1 MTTIHKLC
9 AGAGL
14 AAIIAA
20 SGCVSVLPEQPE
32 PRAVYQLPDPEAL
45 AELQTNVVIREPD
58 ATRLFASRKIIS
70 QSEDGGFKVVPE
82 VAWAERATRMF
93 QITLLDAFSNSS
105 AGLAVDDVTGVSGE
119 YELYW
124 RVTQFALRGTEGV
137 CQLQLTLLDGRSREP
152 VAQHMLSASSEA
164 PGPGDLVRAR
174 ALADAGRQC
183 VEKAAVFIAEKAV
196 DREEIGED

>member
-1 MTTIHKLC
+1 MITIHKLC

-14 AAIIAA
+14 AAVIAA
-20 SGCVSVLPEQPE
+20 GGCVSVLPEQPE
-32 PRAVYQLPDPEAL
+32 PRAVYQLPDPQTA

-58 ATRLFASRKIIS
+58 ASRLFASRKITS

-93 QITLLDAFSNSS
+93 QTALLDAFSTSS
-105 AGLAVDDVTGVSGE
+105 TGLAVDDVTGVSGE

-124 RVTQFALRGTEGV
+124 RVTQFSLRGNEGV

-152 VAQHMLSASSEA
+152 VAQQTLSASAEA
-164 PGPGDLVRAR
+164 PGRGDLERAR
-174 ALADAGRQC
+174 ALADAGRLC
-183 VEKAAVFIAEKAV
+183 VEKAAVFIAEKAI
-196 DREEIGED
+196 DRTETGED